1 VYVQA
6 FPKAANKTRISTNG
20 GDFPVWRPD
29 GRAVFFITAS
39 GELVEAELST
49 VTAGFEVRAVR
60 TLFHPPPLN
69 ETLYRTPY
77 AITEDGQRFLMNVV
91 VPDDSPKAITVILNW
106 KTGLK

>member
-1 VYVQA
+1 LA
-6 FPKAANKTRISTNG
+6 FPSGSRLGVYEITAQI
-20 GDFPVWRPD
+20 
-29 GRAVFFITAS
+29 GRALFFITAS

-49 VTAGFEVRAVR
+49 VTAGLEVRTVR

-69 ETLYRTPY
+69 ETPYRTPY

-106 KTGLK
+106 QTGLK